1 MKFSIITATYNS
13 QRSIFQCLN
22 SILNQT
28 YANFEIVL
36 VDGGSTDDTLR
47 IIQEFYDPRIKV
59 VSEPDYG
66 LYDALN
72 KGITRATGDIIGFL
86 HSDDF
91 FANPRVLENLIAA
104 FHDEKVHGVYSN
116 LKYVSQENPEKV
128 LRNWKSKDFQY
139 KNLKYGWM
147 PPHPTLFLRKEVYQ
161 TIGSFNTSLKIAA
174 DYDFILRLFTSR
186 TFNIKYLN
194 IYITH
199 MRMGGASNGSLHSIF
214 KKSSEDHQVIS
225 QFELWGIFTLIF
237 KNLRKLPQFLKIPG
251 FHNVNH
257 LF

>member
-13 QRSIFQCLN
+13 QSSIFQCLS

-28 YANFEIVL
+28 YSNFEIVL
-36 VDGGSTDDTLR
+36 VDGVSIDDTLQ
-47 IIQEFYDPRIKV
+47 IIQEFHDSRIKV
-59 VSEPDYG
+59 VSEPDNG

-91 FANPRVLENLIAA
+91 FANPNVLENLIAA

-128 LRNWKSKDFQY
+128 LRNWKSKEFQFT
-139 KNLKYGWM
+139 NLKYGWM

-161 TIGSFNTSLKIAA
+161 QIGSFNTRLKIAA

-186 TFNIKYLN
+186 KFKIQYLN

-199 MRMGGASNGSLHSIF
+199 MRMGGASNGSLNSILR
-214 KKSSEDHQVIS
+214 KSSEDYQVIS
-225 QFELWGIFTLIF
+225 QFKLWGIFTLIF
-237 KNLRKLPQFLKIPG
+237 KNLRKLPQFLKISG
-251 FHNVNH
+251 FHNLNH
-257 LF
+257 V